1 MKYSEREIQILY
13 IKHICGIQK
22 NDADESTCKVEI
34 DTDVENKCTDTKV
47 GKECEMNWK
56 IGIDMHTL
64 LCIK

>member
-34 DTDVENKCTDTKV
+34 DTDVENKCMDTKEES
-47 GKECEMNWK
+47 GQWDELGDW
-56 IGIDMHTL
+56 D
-64 LCIK
+64 